1 MKMKD
6 TTVPSPRWLQ
16 RLLSRFRPH
25 RDTAPGT
32 GQSTVVGPISTNAI
46 ASAESALRWISKV
59 PGSDNVQMRIRGAL
73 EVIKGVNVTGRH
85 DANTLRWLE
94 YYVRYLAEL
103 LEPFAMIHQSE
114 ISPLLQ
120 YEVLMLGRELET
132 ASLKMRPAAASDEA
146 PRRSS
151 IHPKQ
156 HGEHGG
162 NGPDIRA
169 FTQDFKLALDQF
181 RVNALPLY
189 PVSPI
194 EAALVPLGIISNS
207 SCALLPFIEWILKSE
222 RVMEHRIGAVH
233 TVQLY
238 YRHDVD
244 RTRWDKRFILV
255 GLENRRRI
263 ENWLKIE
270 LSGSDRVEGTVTFGT
285 TEATLDEG
293 LIASEDVTIYSA
305 EDTLPVTRFARRIK
319 DFCAQSRHRTYI
331 LLFSFVRD
339 LKRTHEGGLEVRKY
353 RRSGQD

>member
-1 MKMKD
+1 MKD
-6 TTVPSPRWLQ
+6 TIAPPPRWLQ
-16 RLLSRFRPH
+16 RLLLRFRPH

-59 PGSDNVQMRIRGAL
+59 PGSDKVQMRIRGAL
-73 EVIKGVNVTGRH
+73 EVIKEVNVTGRH

-103 LEPFAMIHQSE
+103 LEPFAMIHRSE

-169 FTQDFKLALDQF
+169 FTQDFKSALDQF

-207 SCALLPFIEWILKSE
+207 SCGLSLFTEWILKSE

-238 YRHDVD
+238 YRRNVD
-244 RTRWDKRFILV
+244 RTWWNKRFILV

-270 LSGSDRVEGTVTFGT
+270 LSGPDMEGTVIFGT
-285 TEATLDEG
+285 TKATLDEG
-293 LIASEDVTIYSA
+293 LTGSEDGPICPA
-305 EDTLPVTRFARRIK
+305 EDMLPVTHFARRIK
-319 DFCAQSRHRTYI
+319 DFCVLTIGQTPI
-331 LLFSFVRD
+331 LLFSFFMD
-339 LKRTHEGGLEVRKY
+339 LKRTHEGGPEVRKY